1 VEGWIEWV
9 FGLGFRLFL
18 VSLSF
23 LVPFLLLVSFAMW
36 RLLSE
41 LDLHVTDMGSWGY
54 EMTIRTRRRMGEE
67 ENRVLRTRWLGR
79 SCGGKTAP
87 TTTEP
92 RIRVG
97 T

>member
-1 VEGWIEWV
+1 MEGWIEWV
-9 FGLGFRLFL
+9 IGPGFRLFSCFL
-18 VSLSF
+18 VASRSF
-23 LVPFLLLVSFAMW
+23 LVVSFRMW

-54 EMTIRTRRRMGEE
+54 EMTVRRRRRMEEE

-92 RIRVG
+92 RN
-97 T
+97 